1 MEAHVAE
8 IIMIEDMSEGDM
20 MTETITADPLT
31 EVAEGGVVDRT
42 GTSFLGGDRPHHTTA
57 EVDIGLDPDHVPT
70 LHVDTES
77 RID

>member
-8 IIMIEDMSEGDM
+8 IITTEDTRGGADM
-20 MTETITADPLT
+20 MTGSTTADPLT

-42 GTSFLGGDRPHHTTA
+42 GTSFLGGDLHRRTIA
-57 EVDIGLDPDHVPT
+57 EVDIDLDPDHVPT

-77 RID
+77 